1 MRSAERR
8 GVCVRRPKDKGSAV
22 AGFSSRLPSHPQK
35 KNDLVWILI
44 WRLFS
49 VASTKGAQGG
59 GGKPVVHERQ
69 RSCTIEQTDR
79 QTGRQAGRQTERL
92 RQRQRQRQ
100 GRRQRDGDRDGD
112 RESRGAPTPAAY
124 GIPRGSRPSRRAFL
138 AAGGGGVWRG
148 GRAVRPRHRGPR
160 TSAKG
165 RREAERER
173 DRDRKR
179 ERGREIERE
188 RVRAQ
193 KAAERRPASGGLAAT
208 STSPLPLPRAAPS
221 LTALLS
227 VLRSVPGRAAPALG
241 QTARACV
248 RVQPA
253 IRTRCSSRW
262 PRATGRWT
270 PSPRRW

>member
-79 QTGRQAGRQTERL
+79 QAGRQAGRQTERL

-173 DRDRKR
+173 
-179 ERGREIERE
+179 ERE
-188 RVRAQ
+188 RQ
-193 KAAERRPASGGLAAT
+193 KERGGE
-208 STSPLPLPRAAPS
+208 R
-221 LTALLS
+221 
-227 VLRSVPGRAAPALG
+227 
-241 QTARACV
+241 
-248 RVQPA
+248 
-253 IRTRCSSRW
+253 
-262 PRATGRWT
+262 
-270 PSPRRW
+270 